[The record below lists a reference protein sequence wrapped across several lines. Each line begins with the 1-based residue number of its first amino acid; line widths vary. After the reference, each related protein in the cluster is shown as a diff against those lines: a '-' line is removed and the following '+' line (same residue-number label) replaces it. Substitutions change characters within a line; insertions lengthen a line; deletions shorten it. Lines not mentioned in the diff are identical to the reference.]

1 MQNHLSLEIEIF
13 AEELSALSSLL
24 IITFNHE
31 TIHFRSI
38 RLKKISF
45 LFFLKLV
52 NGQGSI
58 VFVTVNIIHPR
69 STVIARWEWIVSIAR
84 NRAEVSL
91 LFETRKRALNDTR
104 LNAPVDLWIVVE

>member
-31 TIHFRSI
+31 TIHFRS
-38 RLKKISF
+38 KKISF
-45 LFFLKLV
+45 LFFLNLV
-52 NGQGSI
+52 NGQGLI

-69 STVIARWEWIVSIAR
+69 PTVIARWEWIVSIAR